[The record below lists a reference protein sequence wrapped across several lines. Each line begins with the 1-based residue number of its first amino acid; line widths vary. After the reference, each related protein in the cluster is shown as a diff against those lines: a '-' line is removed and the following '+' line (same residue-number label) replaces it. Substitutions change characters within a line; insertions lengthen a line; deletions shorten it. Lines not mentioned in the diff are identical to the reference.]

1 MFQLQRKKSE
11 HSKFSILLMLHT
23 NVEHKSCSSSHSLTP
38 LVRGRVF
45 QSTPHA
51 LHIFFLFKFIAEN
64 VRTLFKLKGFP
75 LEPLSFLLLAPKSSI
90 QVVMFKYICQAQ
102 KPEENSQ
109 GVANQMHNPKP
120 IQCT

>member
-1 MFQLQRKKSE
+1 
-11 HSKFSILLMLHT
+11 MLHT

-51 LHIFFLFKFIAEN
+51 LHIFFLFKFISEN
-64 VRTLFKLKGFP
+64 VRTLFKPKGFP
-75 LEPLSFLLLAPKSSI
+75 LEPLPFLLLAPKSSI

-102 KPEENSQ
+102 KPEENTQGYEQKKQIKCIIRSQ
-109 GVANQMHNPKP
+109 SNVHDTRPVRDRH
-120 IQCT
+120 